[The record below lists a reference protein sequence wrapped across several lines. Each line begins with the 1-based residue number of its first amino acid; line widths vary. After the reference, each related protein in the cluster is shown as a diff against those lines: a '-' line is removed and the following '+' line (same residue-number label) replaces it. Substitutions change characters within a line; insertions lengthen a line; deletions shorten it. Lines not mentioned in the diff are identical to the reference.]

1 MKCSSWWQLWEDRV
15 LSPAA
20 LWEDSVLS
28 PCPVRGQSSVSCC
41 PVRGVRDRP
50 PPSTCCGPGTGLT
63 RWAAGLGRNML
74 IRVDVIQVITSVRPH
89 HCCSSHHQTYLL
101 ESFLPMWCSEE
112 VNRTW
117 STGVHLYFLPVFFS
131 ISKLGREFSQFED
144 KGGVI
149 QEVHL
154 RDGWPHYCQY
164 STLSFTTLSLQ
175 SI

>member
-1 MKCSSWWQLWEDRV
+1 MFQLVTVVRGQSSV
-15 LSPAA
+15 SC
-20 LWEDSVLS
+20 
-28 PCPVRGQSSVSCC
+28 CPVRGQSSVSYC

-89 HCCSSHHQTYLL
+89 HCCSSHHQTFLL

-117 STGVHLYFLPVFFS
+117 STGVHLYFLPVFFRFQNWEENFLNLKTREASSKKSTWEMDGLIIAS
-131 ISKLGREFSQFED
+131 IPPSVLP
-144 KGGVI
+144 
-149 QEVHL
+149 L
-154 RDGWPHYCQY
+154 
-164 STLSFTTLSLQ
+164 
-175 SI
+175 